1 MIHIT
6 CIKKLKLKN
15 YNYICT
21 WKIINEENRQNLIK
35 EIEKLKL

>member
-15 YNYICT
+15 YDYICT
-21 WKIINEENRQNLIK
+21 WKIINEENR
-35 EIEKLKL
+35 